1 GTAPSLSYAL
11 SLAGAPGADSNLDSN
26 GASIFLYD
34 INGVIVGSTATD
46 QAGVT
51 AGNTIFEISVD
62 AATGVVT
69 LTQHAEID
77 HTSLDP
83 SPTGTPFEDHAALLA
98 DGLVNLTATA
108 TITDGDGDTATDSAV
123 VDLGGNIRFLDD
135 GPSLDVAAAADAGVV
150 LTTRD
155 ANTDGDPTAS
165 DTAVSTAN
173 FSGVFSIASSAY
185 GADGAGT
192 APSLSYALSLA
203 GAPGADSNLDSNGA
217 SIFLY
222 DINGVIVGSTAT
234 DQASV
239 TTGNTIFEISVDA
252 ATGVVTLTQHAEI
265 DHTSLDPSPTGAP
278 FEDHAAL
285 LADGLVNLTASA
297 TITDGDGDTATDSE
311 TIDLGGNIR
320 FLDDGPSLDVAAAA
334 DAGVVLTT
342 RDANTIG
349 TNSDT
354 AASTANFGSVFSIA
368 SSAYGADGAGTA
380 PSLSYALSLAGT
392 PGADSNLDSNGASIF
407 LYDINGVI
415 VGSTATDQA
424 GVTAGNTIFE
434 ISVDAATGVVTL
446 TQHAEIDHTSLDPS

>member
-203 GAPGADSNLDSNGA
+203 GAPGADSRLDRDRPGRRHRRQHHLRDFGRRRHRRRHPDPARRDRPYQPRPEPHRHPLRGPCGA
-217 SIFLY
+217 
-222 DINGVIVGSTAT
+222 A
-234 DQASV
+234 
-239 TTGNTIFEISVDA
+239 
-252 ATGVVTLTQHAEI
+252 
-265 DHTSLDPSPTGAP
+265 
-278 FEDHAAL
+278 
-285 LADGLVNLTASA
+285 
-297 TITDGDGDTATDSE
+297 
-311 TIDLGGNIR
+311 R
-320 FLDDGPSLDVAAAA
+320 RR
-334 DAGVVLTT
+334 AGQPH
-342 RDANTIG
+342 RHRHHHRRRRRHRNRQRG
-349 TNSDT
+349 R
-354 AASTANFGSVFSIA
+354 
-368 SSAYGADGAGTA
+368 
-380 PSLSYALSLAGT
+380 
-392 PGADSNLDSNGASIF
+392 
-407 LYDINGVI
+407 
-415 VGSTATDQA
+415 
-424 GVTAGNTIFE
+424 
-434 ISVDAATGVVTL
+434 
-446 TQHAEIDHTSLDPS
+446 